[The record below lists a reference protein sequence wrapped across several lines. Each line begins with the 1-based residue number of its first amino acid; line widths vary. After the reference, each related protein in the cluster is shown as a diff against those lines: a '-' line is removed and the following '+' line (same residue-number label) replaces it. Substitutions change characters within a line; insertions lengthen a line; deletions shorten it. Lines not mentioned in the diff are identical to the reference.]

1 MSQQTS
7 PCICQSITFDI
18 MNIAEGDGVTA
29 RVMSVT
35 ANVEEIQPLEKN
47 VM

>member
-1 MSQQTS
+1 MSQQTF

-18 MNIAEGDGVTA
+18 MNIAEGDGVTT

-35 ANVEEIQPLEKN
+35 INVEEIQPLEKK